1 MNILEQRRVKM
12 SPKKFV
18 IYDKYN
24 GHIVCDI
31 NNYKIVYKT
40 FDSKHEAE
48 QYIQSKNLNLM
59 EFVVER
65 WEKVE
70 R

>member
-1 MNILEQRRVKM
+1 M

-18 IYDKYN
+18 IYHKYN
-24 GHIVCDI
+24 GHVVCDI
-31 NNYKIVYKT
+31 NDNYKI
-40 FDSKHEAE
+40 FDSKYEAE

-65 WEKVE
+65 WGKDENRIDK
-70 R
+70 RQFPKL

>member
-1 MNILEQRRVKM
+1 M
-12 SPKKFV
+12 SPQKFV

-24 GHIVCDI
+24 GHVVCDI
-31 NNYKIVYKT
+31 NNCKIVYKT
-40 FDSKHEAE
+40 FDSKYEAE

-65 WEKVE
+65 SDKFDC
-70 R
+70 

>member
-1 MNILEQRRVKM
+1 M
-12 SPKKFV
+12 SPQKFV

-24 GHIVCDI
+24 GHVVCDI
-31 NNYKIVYKT
+31 NDNYKT
-40 FDSKHEAE
+40 FDSKYEAE

-65 WEKVE
+65 SDKFDC
-70 R
+70 